1 MAEKTNNDADSKL
14 IGLLGQFDDPESLVA
29 ACNEAREAGY
39 KKMDAYS
46 PFPVHGIDPAIGIKR
61 TILPLIVLGAALTAV
76 LVGLG
81 LQLYTNSSAFD
92 ALTPFPGYPF
102 KISGKPIFS
111 IPANIPVTF
120 EIIVLTSAIT
130 TFLGMWILNRLPM
143 FANPLHRISRFKR
156 VTNDKFF
163 LCLEAKDEKFNR
175 SASEDQLNK
184 WGAVAIEEVRQDL
197 TDNDLPKWIP
207 TAAILGA
214 ILLLLP
220 PAAIFSQWGQT
231 NRHPRLHVV
240 PDMDWQ
246 HKFKTQTMSPN
257 VANGRD
263 EVDLLYADLRS
274 ARRPVDGAIAFGSLD
289 IDSELNYGVKQDFAH
304 TISFRNNVRASLSDE
319 TEKTEAAP
327 ATEATENMEQ
337 WVTAFPEGV
346 EVTEDFLARGQQRF
360 NIYCAA
366 CHGYAGQGDGLVNQ
380 KAMALAANG
389 DATWTSARSLH
400 DAEVKGDAKNP
411 VGRIYD
417 TITNGRGNMGP
428 YKAQIPVEDRWAI
441 VAYVRALQETGLK
454 SPGADAAAAE
464 EAKEEEAAEAG
475 EAQKKPEADKAQEKT
490 EDNPEEEKKDD
501 A

>member
-1 MAEKTNNDADSKL
+1 MAEKTNNDDSKL
-14 IGLLGQFDDPESLVA
+14 VGLLAQFDDPESLVA

-76 LVGLG
+76 MVGLG
-81 LQLYTNSSAFD
+81 LQLYTNSSEFD

-184 WGAVAIEEVRQDL
+184 WGAVAVEEVRQDL

-263 EVDLLYADLRS
+263 DVDLLYADLRS

-289 IDSELNYGVKQDFAH
+289 TDSELNYGIKQDFAH
-304 TISFRNNVRASLSDE
+304 TISFRNNVRASLADDHE
-319 TEKTEAAP
+319 PAEVDPAAP
-327 ATEATENMEQ
+327 AGDATENMAQ
-337 WVTAFPEGV
+337 WVTTFPEGV
-346 EVTEDFLARGQQRF
+346 EVTEELLTRGQQRF

-380 KAMALAANG
+380 KALALAANG

-428 YKAQIPVEDRWAI
+428 YKAQIPVDDRWAI

-454 SPGADAAAAE
+454 TPGADE
-464 EAKEEEAAEAG
+464 EIKVE
-475 EAQKKPEADKAQEKT
+475 DKT
-490 EDNPEEEKKDD
+490 EEEKKDD

>member
-1 MAEKTNNDADSKL
+1 MAENTNNDADSKL
-14 IGLLGQFDDPESLVA
+14 IGLLAQFDDPESLVA

-76 LVGLG
+76 VIGLG
-81 LQLYTNSSAFD
+81 LQIYTNSSALD
-92 ALTPFPGYPF
+92 ALAPFPGYPF

-246 HKFKTQTMSPN
+246 HKSKAQTMAVN
-257 VANGRD
+257 LANGMD
-263 EVDLLYADLRS
+263 EVELMYADLRS
-274 ARRPVDGAIAFGSLD
+274 ARRPVDGAVAFGSLD
-289 IDSELNYGVKQDFAH
+289 TDSELNYGIKQDFAH
-304 TISFRNNVRASLSDE
+304 TISSRKNVRTSLSDD
-319 TEKTEAAP
+319 EKKVDADGAAP
-327 ATEATENMEQ
+327 AADATENMDQ
-337 WVTAFPEGV
+337 WVTTFPEGV
-346 EVTEDFLARGQQRF
+346 EVTEDLVTRGQQRF

-380 KAMALAANG
+380 KALALAANG
-389 DATWTSARSLH
+389 DASWTAARSLH

-428 YKAQIPVEDRWAI
+428 YKAQIPVADRWAI

-454 SPGADAAAAE
+454 TPGADEAAGE
-464 EAKEEEAAEAG
+464 EADTDAAPVGDEAPATDKAAGEEKEE
-475 EAQKKPEADKAQEKT
+475 D
-490 EDNPEEEKKDD
+490 KKDD

>member
-1 MAEKTNNDADSKL
+1 MAENTNNDADSKL

-61 TILPLIVLGAALTAV
+61 TILPFIVLGAALTAV
-76 LVGLG
+76 MVGLG
-81 LQLYTNSSAFD
+81 LQIYTNSSTLD
-92 ALTPFPGYPF
+92 ALSPFPGYPF
-102 KISGKPIFS
+102 KISGKPVLS

-143 FANPLHRISRFKR
+143 FSNPLHRISRFKR

-163 LCLEAKDEKFNR
+163 LCLEAKDGKFNR

-246 HKFKTQTMSPN
+246 HKFKTQTMAPN
-257 VANGRD
+257 LANGMD
-263 EVDLLYADLRS
+263 EVDLMYADLRS

-289 IDSELNYGVKQDFAH
+289 TDSELNYGIKQDFAH
-304 TISFRNNVRASLSDE
+304 TISSRKNVRASLSEDQ
-319 TEKTEAAP
+319 EKPKADAAAP
-327 ATEATENMEQ
+327 AADATENMEQ
-337 WVTAFPEGV
+337 WVTTFPEGV
-346 EVTEDFLARGQQRF
+346 EVTEDLLTRGQQRF

-380 KAMALAANG
+380 KALALAANG

-417 TITNGRGNMGP
+417 TISNGRGNMGP
-428 YKAQIPVEDRWAI
+428 YKAQIPVADRWAI

-454 SPGADAAAAE
+454 TPGADEAAGEEKEEAAAE
-464 EAKEEEAAEAG
+464 ETTEE
-475 EAQKKPEADKAQEKT
+475 D
-490 EDNPEEEKKDD
+490 KKDD

>member
-1 MAEKTNNDADSKL
+1 MAENNNNNADSKL
-14 IGLLGQFDDPESLVA
+14 IGLLAQFDDPESLVA
-29 ACNEAREAGY
+29 ACNHAREAGY

-61 TILPLIVLGAALTAV
+61 TILPLIVLAAALGAV
-76 LVGLG
+76 VVGLG
-81 LQLYTNSSAFD
+81 LQIYTNSSALDFL
-92 ALTPFPGYPF
+92 APFPGYPF
-102 KISGKPIFS
+102 QISGKPVFS

-175 SASEDQLNK
+175 AASETQLNK

-214 ILLLLP
+214 IVLLLP

-246 HKFKTQTMSPN
+246 HKFKTQTMAPN
-257 VANGRD
+257 LANGLD
-263 EVDLLYADLRS
+263 EVDLMYADLRS
-274 ARRPVDGAIAFGSLD
+274 ARRPVDGAVAFGSLD
-289 IDSELNYGVKQDFAH
+289 IDSEMNFGIKQDFAH
-304 TISFRNNVRASLSDE
+304 AISSRKSMRTLLVSATDD
-319 TEKTEAAP
+319 KTAESSSGDSPALAAD
-327 ATEATENMEQ
+327 ATENIDQ
-337 WVTAFPEGV
+337 WVTTFPEGV
-346 EVTEDFLARGQQRF
+346 EVNEKLLARGQQRF

-366 CHGYAGQGDGLVNQ
+366 CHGYAGQGNGLVNQ
-380 KAMALAANG
+380 KALALAANG
-389 DATWTSARSLH
+389 DATWTAARSLH
-400 DAEVKGDAKNP
+400 DADVKGDAKNP

-428 YKAQIPVEDRWAI
+428 YRAQIPVEDRWAI

-454 SPGADAAAAE
+454 TPGVDAATDGEESAE
-464 EAKEEEAAEAG
+464 KVDPDAKPKE
-475 EAQKKPEADKAQEKT
+475 
-490 EDNPEEEKKDD
+490 
-501 A
+501 

>member
-1 MAEKTNNDADSKL
+1 MAENTNNDDSKL
-14 IGLLGQFDDPESLVA
+14 IGLLAQFDDPESLVA

-76 LVGLG
+76 FVGLG
-81 LQLYTNSSAFD
+81 LQIYTNSSTLD
-92 ALTPFPGYPF
+92 ALAPFPGYPF
-102 KISGKPIFS
+102 KISGKPVLS

-246 HKFKTQTMSPN
+246 HKFKAQTMAAN
-257 VANGRD
+257 IANGMD
-263 EVDLLYADLRS
+263 EVDLMYADLRS
-274 ARRPVDGAIAFGSLD
+274 ARRPVDGAVAFGSLD
-289 IDSELNYGVKQDFAH
+289 TDSELNYGIKKDFAH
-304 TISFRNNVRASLSDE
+304 TISSRKNMRASLSDQ
-319 TEKTEAAP
+319 EKKAEAGGAAP
-327 ATEATENMEQ
+327 AADATENMDQ
-337 WVTAFPEGV
+337 WVTTFPEGV
-346 EVTEDFLARGQQRF
+346 EVNEDLLTRGQQRF

-380 KAMALAANG
+380 KALALAANG
-389 DATWTSARSLH
+389 DATWTAARSLH

-411 VGRIYD
+411 VGRIFD
-417 TITNGRGNMGP
+417 TITNGRANMGP
-428 YKAQIPVEDRWAI
+428 YKSQIPVADRWAI

-454 SPGADAAAAE
+454 TPGADEAAGE
-464 EAKEEEAAEAG
+464 ENKEE
-475 EAQKKPEADKAQEKT
+475 DKT
-490 EDNPEEEKKDD
+490 EEKKDD

>member
-1 MAEKTNNDADSKL
+1 MAENTNKDADSKL

-29 ACNEAREAGY
+29 ACSQAREAGY

-61 TILPLIVLGAALTAV
+61 TVLPLIVLGAALSAV
-76 LVGLG
+76 VVGLG
-81 LQLYTNSSAFD
+81 LQIYTNSSALD
-92 ALTPFPGYPF
+92 ALAPFPGYPF

-214 ILLLLP
+214 ICLLLP

-246 HKFKTQTMSPN
+246 HKSKTQTMAVN
-257 VANGRD
+257 LANGMD
-263 EVDLLYADLRS
+263 EVELMYADLRS

-289 IDSELNYGVKQDFAH
+289 TDSELNYGIKQDFAH
-304 TISFRNNVRASLSDE
+304 TISSRKNMRASLSEDQ
-319 TEKTEAAP
+319 EKPEVDAAAP
-327 ATEATENMEQ
+327 AGEPTENMEQ
-337 WVTAFPEGV
+337 WVTTFPEGV
-346 EVTEDFLARGQQRF
+346 EVTEDLLTRGQQRF

-380 KAMALAANG
+380 KALALAANG
-389 DATWTSARSLH
+389 DATWTAARSLH
-400 DAEVKGDAKNP
+400 DADVKGDAKNP

-428 YKAQIPVEDRWAI
+428 YRAQIPVDDRWAI

-454 SPGADAAAAE
+454 SPSANTAG
-464 EAKEEEAAEAG
+464 AG
-475 EAQKKPEADKAQEKT
+475 EAVADEAAG
-490 EDNPEEEKKDD
+490 EEK
-501 A
+501 AE

>member
-1 MAEKTNNDADSKL
+1 MAENKNNDSDSKL
-14 IGLLGQFDDPESLVA
+14 IGLLGQFDDPEALVA

-46 PFPVHGIDPAIGIKR
+46 PFPVHGIDPA
-61 TILPLIVLGAALTAV
+61 
-76 LVGLG
+76 
-81 LQLYTNSSAFD
+81 
-92 ALTPFPGYPF
+92 
-102 KISGKPIFS
+102 ISGKPIFS

-163 LCLEAKDEKFNR
+163 LCLESKDEKFNR

-214 ILLLLP
+214 ILLLIP

-246 HKFKTQTMSPN
+246 HKFKTQTMAPN
-257 VANGRD
+257 LANGLD
-263 EVDLLYADLRS
+263 EVDLMYEDLRS
-274 ARRPVDGAIAFGSLD
+274 ARRPVDGAVAFGSLD
-289 IDSELNYGVKQDFAH
+289 IDSELNFGVKQDFAH
-304 TISFRNNVRASLSDE
+304 TISARKSVRTSLADEEGKADE
-319 TEKTEAAP
+319 TEGSDAAAP
-327 ATEATENMEQ
+327 ADATENIEQ

-346 EVTEDFLARGQQRF
+346 EVTEELLSHGQQRF

-366 CHGYAGQGDGLVNQ
+366 CHGYSGQGNGLVNQ
-380 KAMALAANG
+380 RALALAANG
-389 DATWTSARSLH
+389 DATWTAARSLH

-428 YKAQIPVEDRWAI
+428 YKAQIPVDDRWAI

-454 SPGADAAAAE
+454 SPGADDATDSGE
-464 EAKEEEAAEAG
+464 EADGEE
-475 EAQKKPEADKAQEKT
+475 K
-490 EDNPEEEKKDD
+490 EDNKDD

>member
-1 MAEKTNNDADSKL
+1 MAEKTNNDDSKL
-14 IGLLGQFDDPESLVA
+14 VGLLAQFDDPESLVA

-76 LVGLG
+76 MVGLG
-81 LQLYTNSSAFD
+81 LQLYTNSSEFD

-184 WGAVAIEEVRQDL
+184 WGAVAVEEVRQDL

-263 EVDLLYADLRS
+263 DVDLLYADLRS

-289 IDSELNYGVKQDFAH
+289 TDSELNYGIKQDFAH
-304 TISFRNNVRASLSDE
+304 TISFRNNVRASLADDHE
-319 TEKTEAAP
+319 PAKVDPAAP
-327 ATEATENMEQ
+327 AGDATENMAQ
-337 WVTAFPEGV
+337 WVTTFPEGV
-346 EVTEDFLARGQQRF
+346 EVTEELLTRGQQRF

-380 KAMALAANG
+380 KALALAANG

-428 YKAQIPVEDRWAI
+428 YKAQIPVDDRWAI
-441 VAYVRALQETGLK
+441 VAYVRALQETGLNT
-454 SPGADAAAAE
+454 PGADE
-464 EAKEEEAAEAG
+464 GAG
-475 EAQKKPEADKAQEKT
+475 EEIKVEDKT
-490 EDNPEEEKKDD
+490 EEEKKDD

>member
-1 MAEKTNNDADSKL
+1 MAENTNNDADSKL
-14 IGLLGQFDDPESLVA
+14 IGLLAQFDDPETLIA

-76 LVGLG
+76 FVGLG
-81 LQLYTNSSAFD
+81 LQIYTNSSTLD
-92 ALTPFPGYPF
+92 ALAPFPGYPF
-102 KISGKPIFS
+102 KISGKPILS

-163 LCLEAKDEKFNR
+163 LCLESKDEKFNR

-214 ILLLLP
+214 ICLLLP

-246 HKFKTQTMSPN
+246 HKFKTQTMAPN
-257 VANGRD
+257 LGNGMD
-263 EVDLLYADLRS
+263 EVSLMYADLRS
-274 ARRPVDGAIAFGSLD
+274 ARRPVDGAVAFGSLD
-289 IDSELNYGVKQDFAH
+289 TDSELNYGIKQDFAH
-304 TISFRNNVRASLSDE
+304 TITSRNNVHASLADDE
-319 TEKTEAAP
+319 AKDAAVGEAP
-327 ATEATENMEQ
+327 AGDATENMEQ
-337 WVTAFPEGV
+337 WMTTFPEGV
-346 EVTEDFLARGQQRF
+346 EVTQDLVTRGQQRF

-400 DAEVKGDAKNP
+400 DADVKGDAKNP

-428 YKAQIPVEDRWAI
+428 YKAQIPVADRWAI

-454 SPGADAAAAE
+454 TPGADETAGTENE
-464 EAKEEEAAEAG
+464 EGGTLEE
-475 EAQKKPEADKAQEKT
+475 KA
-490 EDNPEEEKKDD
+490 EEEKKDD

>member
-1 MAEKTNNDADSKL
+1 MAEKTNKEKDSKL
-14 IGLLGQFDDPESLVA
+14 VGLLAQFDDPESLVA
-29 ACNEAREAGY
+29 ACSEARQAGY

-61 TILPLIVLGAALTAV
+61 TILPLIVLGAALSAV
-76 LVGLG
+76 CVGLG
-81 LQLYTNSSAFD
+81 LQIYTNSNLLDWA
-92 ALTPFPGYPF
+92 APFPGYAF
-102 KISGKPIFS
+102 QISGKPILS

-130 TFLGMWILNRLPM
+130 TFLGMWILNGLPR
-143 FANPLHRISRFKR
+143 FSNPLHRVSRFKR

-207 TAAILGA
+207 TAAILSA
-214 ILLLLP
+214 ICLLLP

-246 HKFKTQTMSPN
+246 HKSKTQTMA
-257 VANGRD
+257 ANLGNGMD
-263 EVDLLYADLRS
+263 EVALMYADLRS
-274 ARRPVDGAIAFGSLD
+274 ARRPVDGAVAFGSLD
-289 IDSELNYGVKQDFAH
+289 IDSELNYGIKQDFAY
-304 TISFRNNVRASLSDE
+304 TISSGRSMRTSLADA
-319 TEKTEAAP
+319 EKAQQDAGAAGGQAAP
-327 ATEATENMEQ
+327 QENMDR
-337 WVTAFPEGV
+337 WVTSFPKGV
-346 EVTEDFLARGQQRF
+346 EVNEALLERGQQRF
-360 NIYCAA
+360 EIYCAA
-366 CHGYAGQGDGLVNQ
+366 CHGYSGQGNGLVNQ
-380 KAMALAANG
+380 RALALAANG
-389 DATWTSARSLH
+389 EASWTAARSLH

-417 TITNGRGNMGP
+417 TVTNGRGNMGP
-428 YKAQIPVEDRWAI
+428 YRAQIPVEDRWAI

-454 SPGADAAAAE
+454 TPVPEGE
-464 EAKEEEAAEAG
+464 EATAGDGGKTDGAG
-475 EAQKKPEADKAQEKT
+475 EGA
-490 EDNPEEEKKDD
+490 EEKKKDDD